1 VPKEYISPDGVL
13 KLVFVRDDDDSTVG
27 FDGYPWHTHGD
38 VIAGELQLLGDP
50 AVPAQTAAANFV
62 RDILEGRVPIS
73 VVRVNGRITD
83 VSARY
88 LPEKEDPYRP
98 ANETLEVRN
107 WDGESW
113 LKRGR

>member
-1 VPKEYISPDGVL
+1 MRKEYISPDGVL

-38 VIAGELQLLGDP
+38 VIAGELQLLRDP

-62 RDILEGRVPIS
+62 RDILDGRVPIS

-83 VSARY
+83 VSATY